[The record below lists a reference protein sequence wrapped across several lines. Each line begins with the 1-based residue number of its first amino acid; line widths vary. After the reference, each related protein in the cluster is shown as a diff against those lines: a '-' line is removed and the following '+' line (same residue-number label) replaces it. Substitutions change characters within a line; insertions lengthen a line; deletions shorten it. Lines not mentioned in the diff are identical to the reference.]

1 MALILCAKPSPFLF
15 DQRTTQIGIFGV
27 GKHLKKHMKKWTIE
41 LAAAAP
47 LSNSDDEEEEE
58 EQGSSSS
65 SKKKKALSAAA
76 AGGGKKRAAP
86 AASGGAASKKK
97 KKAAGKKGA
106 EENGE
111 EKKKRAPGGFATFN
125 YDLSPSLQLV
135 VGGSKQ
141 LPRPQVRMIGHSP
154 TLTISCW

>member
-1 MALILCAKPSPFLF
+1 MAIILCAKPSPFLF
-15 DQRTTQIGIFGV
+15 DQRTPQIGIFGV
-27 GKHLKKHMKKWTIE
+27 GKHLKKHIKKWTIE
-41 LAAAAP
+41 LAAAP

-58 EQGSSSS
+58 EVSSSSS

-111 EKKKRAPGGFATFN
+111 EKKKRAPGGFATVN

-141 LPRPQVRMIGHSP
+141 LPRPQVKMIGNIP